1 MSKIKVEYL
10 HLCDAAN
17 VDNFGKIN
25 ILGIFTKMYVSK
37 VPNVSPK
44 FTVVGNLIFDHVIK
58 DRLKV
63 EIKFYN
69 PSKKEVELTKEIKT
83 EIDLPEVT
91 QKSVGNLNIILDI
104 LNLKLNEFGDY
115 KVSLF
120 VDNVEVDSITFNVE
134 QRKENLKQ

>member
-69 PSKKEVELTKEIKT
+69 PSKK
-83 EIDLPEVT
+83 
-91 QKSVGNLNIILDI
+91 
-104 LNLKLNEFGDY
+104 
-115 KVSLF
+115 
-120 VDNVEVDSITFNVE
+120 
-134 QRKENLKQ
+134 